1 MNEREHPPHIV
12 PLYYCRACLS
22 WQKMLVVSNLNNLQ
36 RAKKAKQEKKGF
48 LHRLPCVRACVRPGG
63 HHVTA
68 PAPIAACL
76 RKLSDKRSA
85 VKKQHAGGALL
96 SGAVAG
102 AAQAPRPPRR
112 RRRRSSRPLRLHP
125 LRQLRQHQ
133 PALQRCSANVG
144 RKGAR

>member
-12 PLYYCRACLS
+12 PLYYFPACLS
-22 WQKMLVVSNLNNLQ
+22 WQKILVVSNLNNLQ
-36 RAKKAKQEKKGF
+36 TAKKAKQEKKAF
-48 LHRLPCVRACVRPGG
+48 FIVFRACVRACVRPGG
-63 HHVTA
+63 RHVTA
-68 PAPIAACL
+68 PAPMAACL

-102 AAQAPRPPRR
+102 AAQAPRPPR
-112 RRRRSSRPLRLHP
+112 SSSSPLRLHP